1 MEINS
6 SLSWAVESRLVSM
19 GFSRRSAGD
28 DAAVSTT
35 TGVSNLLL
43 TASDWRDSTLNQ
55 PWLSDARPGYT
66 FKIMQVGNDVV
77 IEFVPEPS
85 TWAMTLASV
94 GFAGWMARRK
104 KLASKKQKQLA
115 A

>member
-1 MEINS
+1 MI
-6 SLSWAVESRLVSM
+6 
-19 GFSRRSAGD
+19 
-28 DAAVSTT
+28 
-35 TGVSNLLL
+35 
-43 TASDWRDSTLNQ
+43 
-55 PWLSDARPGYT
+55 
-66 FKIMQVGNDVV
+66 
-77 IEFVPEPS
+77 VPEPS